1 MLLDR
6 VAIELVER
14 RIETISEPI
23 TAEVAGHAIHKFHR
37 PLSGVGCRYFVTAMI
52 IFWLSRISF

>member
-14 RIETISEPI
+14 RIENISEPI
-23 TAEVAGHAIHKFHR
+23 TAEVAGE
-37 PLSGVGCRYFVTAMI
+37 P
-52 IFWLSRISF
+52 

>member
-14 RIETISEPI
+14 RIEMINEPI
-23 TAEVAGHAIHKFHR
+23 TAEVAGEPWTR
-37 PLSGVGCRYFVTAMI
+37 STAH
-52 IFWLSRISF
+52 FRV